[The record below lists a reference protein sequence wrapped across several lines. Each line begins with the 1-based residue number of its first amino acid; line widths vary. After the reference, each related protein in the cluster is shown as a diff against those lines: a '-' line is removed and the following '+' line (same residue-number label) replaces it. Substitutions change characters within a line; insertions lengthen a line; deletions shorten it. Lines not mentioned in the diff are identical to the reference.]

1 MNIDAV
7 NDIDDLTTSPSNKIW
22 QNITILDAGQAR

>member
-1 MNIDAV
+1 VNIDAA
-7 NDIDDLTTSPSNKIW
+7 NDIEDLTTNLRNKIW